1 MRCVIIDCTNI
12 STREA
17 LCDAIA
23 KHLKTPV
30 WFGRN
35 LDALHDCLCTLSGTL
50 RLEHWAEAETAL
62 GKYGTAARR
71 AIAAAGLENTK
82 LDIIF

>member
-1 MRCVIIDCTNI
+1 MNVTIDCSQVHTKEDLHRMFA
-12 STREA
+12 SVLSFPE
-17 LCDAIA
+17 
-23 KHLKTPV
+23 
-30 WFGRN
+30 WYGRN